1 VLTWGGAKPDMDLFF
16 VSSGTCRVS
25 YRAGE
30 TVCAQNGATTR
41 LDRDS
46 STGFGPESSNMIF
59 ILYLLFFLFFLFSNF
74 LVSTAGAL
82 PCGDYVY
89 TVVDSNNPG
98 FFGTA
103 ADAEVIL
110 AVYTGNSN
118 TATIF
123 KVPQTIPAN
132 SWKWNVFN
140 YQVRVSG
147 GAPIYTI
154 VPVNSFS
161 GGPASTPAEI
171 AANEPSKSNVPV
183 PVPAAC
189 TSTTPGAASV
199 AVPSLAVLC
208 LMTLIIL

>member
-1 VLTWGGAKPDMDLFF
+1 M
-16 VSSGTCRVS
+16 
-25 YRAGE
+25 
-30 TVCAQNGATTR
+30 
-41 LDRDS
+41 
-46 STGFGPESSNMIF
+46 F
-59 ILYLLFFLFFLFSNF
+59 IFFLFFPQNF
-74 LVSTAGAL
+74 IVSTVGTL

-123 KVPQTIPAN
+123 KVPQTVPPN

-140 YQVRVSG
+140 YQVRSSG
-147 GAPIYTI
+147 STI
-154 VPVNSFS
+154 VAMNSFS
-161 GGPASTPAEI
+161 GGAASTPAEI
-171 AANEPSKSNVPV
+171 AANEPSKTNIPV

-189 TSTTPGAASV
+189 TSTGTGAASV

-208 LMTLIIL
+208 LMILIIL